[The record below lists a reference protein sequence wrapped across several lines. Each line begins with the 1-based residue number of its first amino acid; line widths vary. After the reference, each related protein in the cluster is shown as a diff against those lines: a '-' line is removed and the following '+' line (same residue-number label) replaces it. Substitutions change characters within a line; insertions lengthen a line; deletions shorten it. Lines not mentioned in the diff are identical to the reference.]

1 MSPGKRVYIRN
12 FGCQMNEYDTARIYE
27 ILRRRGYEATDGPA
41 QADLIILNTCSIREK
56 AEARV
61 IATAAGFQAL
71 KARRPD
77 LVLAIAGCVAQQE
90 GARLLER
97 LPHVD
102 LVFGPDTIARCAEL
116 VEGVRESRRRLA
128 VTDVIDVREYSFLS
142 ADPRPEDVG
151 TTALCTI
158 QKGCD
163 NHCAY
168 CVVPAV
174 RGREVSRPLP
184 EVVAEVE
191 RFVAAGVR
199 EVTLIGQN
207 VNSYRGATGSPD
219 DFVRLLETVA
229 RVAGLLRL
237 RFTTSHPRDFT
248 PALARAFRDLPV
260 LQGWLHLPVQVGSSR
275 VLAAMRRGYTREE
288 YLAKVHL
295 VRDLV
300 PEIALTTD
308 IIVGFPGETVE
319 DYRETLSLLDVVEFE
334 SIYSFAYSP
343 RPGTPAAALRDDVP
357 AAEKRSRL
365 HEVQARQQL
374 VTARRLARLVGRR
387 MPVLVEGESRRGE
400 QVCGRTP
407 GNVVVNFAPTAG
419 TAPGTLRGRIVPVR
433 VTAAGTHTLR
443 GELA

>member
-1 MSPGKRVYIRN
+1 
-12 FGCQMNEYDTARIYE
+12 MNEYDSARITE
-27 ILRRRGYEATDGPA
+27 ILRRRGYEPTDDPDR
-41 QADLIILNTCSIREK
+41 ADVILLNTCSIREK
-56 AEARV
+56 AEAKV
-61 IATAAGFQAL
+61 ISAAARFQAL
-71 KARRPD
+71 KARRPEV
-77 LVLAIAGCVAQQE
+77 VLAVAGCVAQRE

-102 LVFGPDTIARCAEL
+102 LVFGPDNVAACADL
-116 VEGVRESRRRLA
+116 VEQVRESRRRVA
-128 VTDVIDVREYSFLS
+128 VTDFIDVEGYAFLS

-151 TTALCTI
+151 TTALVTI

-174 RGREVSRPLP
+174 RGREVSRPLA
-184 EVVAEVE
+184 EVVAEVT
-191 RFVAAGVR
+191 RFVAAGAR

-207 VNSYRGATGSPD
+207 VNSYRGAGGAGGASGSVGGGDD
-219 DFVRLLETVA
+219 DFVTLLHAVA
-229 RVAGLLRL
+229 RVPGLLRL

-248 PALARAFRDLPV
+248 LALARAFRDLPV
-260 LQGWLHLPVQVGSSR
+260 LQGWLHLPVQAGSSR
-275 VLAAMRRGYTREE
+275 VLAAMGRGYTREE
-288 YLAKVHL
+288 YLAKVDL
-295 VRDLV
+295 VRSLV

-319 DYRETLSLLDVVEFE
+319 DYRQTLSLLDRVEFE
-334 SIYSFAYSP
+334 SIYSFAYSA

-357 AAEKRSRL
+357 HDEKLARL

-374 VTARRLARLVGRR
+374 VTARRLARLVGQR

-400 QVCGRTP
+400 QACGRTP
-407 GNVVVNFAPTAG
+407 GNIVVNFAPAAG
-419 TAPGTLRGRIVPVR
+419 TAPGSLRGRIVPVH

-443 GELA
+443 GEPA

>member
-1 MSPGKRVYIRN
+1 
-12 FGCQMNEYDTARIYE
+12 MNEYDAARIAE
-27 ILRRRGYEATDGPA
+27 ILRRCGYEPTEEPE
-41 QADLIILNTCSIREK
+41 QADVILLNTCSIREK
-56 AEARV
+56 AEAKV
-61 IATAAGFQAL
+61 ISAAARFQGL

-77 LVLAIAGCVAQQE
+77 LVLAVAGCVAQQE

-116 VEGVRESRRRLA
+116 VEEVRESRRRVA
-128 VTDVIDVREYSFLS
+128 VTAVVDVEDYTFLS

-151 TTALCTI
+151 TTALVTI

-168 CVVPAV
+168 CVVPSV
-174 RGREVSRPLP
+174 RGREVSRPMR

-191 RFVAAGVR
+191 RFVAAGAR

-207 VNSYRGATGSPD
+207 VNSYRGATGGAD
-219 DFVRLLETVA
+219 DFVTLLETVA
-229 RVAGLLRL
+229 VVPGLLRL

-260 LQGWLHLPVQVGSSR
+260 LQGWLHLPVQAGSSR
-275 VLAAMRRGYTREE
+275 ILAAMGRGYTREE
-288 YLAKVHL
+288 YLAKVDL
-295 VRDLV
+295 VRSFV

-308 IIVGFPGETVE
+308 VIVGFPGETTAE
-319 DYRETLSLLDVVEFE
+319 CRETLSLLDAVEFE
-334 SIYSFAYSP
+334 SIYSFAYSV

-357 AAEKRSRL
+357 ADQKLARL
-365 HEVQARQQL
+365 HEVQARQQA

-387 MPVLVEGESRRGE
+387 LPVLVEGESRRGE
-400 QVCGRTP
+400 QACGRTP
-407 GNVVVNFAPTAG
+407 GNIVVNFEPAAG
-419 TAPGTLRGRIVPVR
+419 TAAGALRGRIVPVH

-443 GELA
+443 GEPA